1 MPNHSDALSL
11 IEVHTSIN
19 VVVAAKDE
27 DDAER
32 IVRENYGDIV
42 DSMFRNDKNVVEIHG
57 YSYIEELPQDS
68 PLRNYHPHG
77 DEWGTQETAEYY
89 TTVEYNKRQ
98 EEEYERGNKIQALIE
113 SLDEE
118 ETRLLQEHFLGQ
130 LRWSGSVT
138 KPVSSREASAA
149 AKL

>member
-19 VVVAAKDE
+19 VVVAAKDYV
-27 DDAER
+27 DAER

-42 DSMFRNDKNVVEIHG
+42 TSMYHTDASEGIEIHG
-57 YSYIEELPQDS
+57 YQYIEELPQDS
-68 PLRNYHPHG
+68 PLLNYYPHG

-89 TTVEYNKRQ
+89 TTVEKNKRLN
-98 EEEYERGNKIQALIE
+98 EESEISNKIQALIE

-118 ETRLLQEHFLGQ
+118 ETRLLEEHFLGQ
-130 LRWSGSVT
+130 LRA
-138 KPVSSREASAA
+138 RQ
-149 AKL
+149 